1 MKKRYFY
8 LAALFC
14 PSLLFG
20 QATFNL
26 RHSFEFPAAVL
37 TSVVVTD
44 SCYYSTGII
53 ADSIFPYN
61 TGNIFVKLDL
71 EGNPLVI
78 KTIRSTTKT
87 YETWFEGLAQ
97 LPDGSFFLH
106 GYSYDSIMTSILIK
120 YNSEGD
126 TVFIREFMN
135 PLNQNAF
142 IQPRGGLV
150 QTENGGTI
158 SSNWITNIPNA
169 ATNSDIYLI
178 KTDSLGNKEWGKVFG
193 SSMWDRPQS
202 LLVTPDGKI
211 ITGAIRTNDN
221 TNTQNY
227 TYRTHIFQVD
237 SLGNM
242 EWDYLSPLSEGL
254 RDAANDMVLLEDGSL
269 VVATGLGTEY
279 DRPSVNV
286 VYFDKLLKK
295 LNPDHS
301 TAWEKSFVGDRPYS
315 TTFMTNVFQL
325 TDGSGFVAAGM
336 TPTPDDNPN
345 DEKYGQSGWI
355 GKVSPE
361 GDSLWAREYTILDSD
376 IYTHTIYDLKET
388 PDGGF
393 ILCGEA
399 LDDTFEED
407 IPQQAWLL
415 KLDQYGCLVPGCHL
429 VDATQEKPLD
439 IRLAIYPNPASDYL
453 NFYLHANRPMKDVLF
468 RVVNT
473 EGRTIESFQCINP
486 NATFILP
493 IWDWE
498 VGVYF
503 LQCIEDGRVI
513 HSEIFIKQ

>member
-14 PSLLFG
+14 PSLLLG

-37 TSVVVTD
+37 TSIVVTD

-87 YETWFEGLAQ
+87 YETWFNDLLVLQ
-97 LPDGSFFLH
+97 DGCFAVQ
-106 GYSYDSIMTSILIK
+106 GYTIDSTYKSLLIK
-120 YNSEGD
+120 FSHYGD
-126 TVFIREFMN
+126 TVFVREFLN
-135 PLNQNAF
+135 PAYPQQMF
-142 IQPRGGLV
+142 IQPRGGLGLIPDKGFV
-150 QTENGGTI
+150 I
-158 SSNWITNIPNA
+158 SHA
-169 ATNSDIYLI
+169 VKTNSGTDIYLI
-178 KTDSLGNKEWGKVFG
+178 KTDSLGNKEWGKVYG
-193 SSMWDRPQS
+193 NSMWDRPQS
-202 LLVTPDGKI
+202 LLVTPEGKI
-211 ITGAIRTNDN
+211 INGAIRTNDN

-237 SLGNM
+237 SQGNV

-254 RDAANDMVLLEDGSL
+254 RDAANDMILLEAGSL

-301 TAWEKSFVGDRPYS
+301 TAWEKSFVGDRPYP
-315 TTFMTNVFQL
+315 TTFMTNVIQL
-325 TDGSGFVAAGM
+325 TDGSGFVTAGT

-399 LDDTFEED
+399 LDDTFGED

-415 KLDQYGCLVPGCHL
+415 KLDQHGCLVPGCHL
-429 VDATQEKPLD
+429 VDATQEKPFD

-453 NFYLHANRPMKDVLF
+453 NFHLHANRPMKDVLF
-468 RVVNT
+468 RVVSSD
-473 EGRTIESFQCINP
+473 GRTIKSFQRISP
-486 NATFILP
+486 NDTFILP

-498 VGVYF
+498 AGVYF
-503 LQCIEDGRVI
+503 LQCIEGGQVI
-513 HSEIFIKQ
+513 HSEKFIKQ